1 MRSFPDSISK
11 IRKLWEMGKIKTRRL
26 DARSV
31 DEASG
36 TRLRYFIR
44 STNVS
49 HQRLEA
55 FTVSDAS
62 KRDRADRSI
71 ETSIDGS

>member
-26 DARSV
+26 DAIGRRGEWN
-31 DEASG
+31 EAP
-36 TRLRYFIR
+36 LLYKE
-44 STNVS
+44 

-62 KRDRADRSI
+62 KRDRADWSI